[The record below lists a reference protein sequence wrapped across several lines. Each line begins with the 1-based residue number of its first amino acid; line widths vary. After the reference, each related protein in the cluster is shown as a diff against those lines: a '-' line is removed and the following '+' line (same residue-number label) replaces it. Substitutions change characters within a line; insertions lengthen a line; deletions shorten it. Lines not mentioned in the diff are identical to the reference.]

1 MEPTKPVDDA
11 DDQIADDQIE
21 GVPVDGVPDLSIEPT
36 PIATA
41 RRQHGIAGAIMA
53 GAMLAIDEAMGL
65 RKVKQE
71 APIVIDASSDPLDID
86 SDGID
91 IPVDDQTSVFAPP
104 QPRSKPHVKPI
115 RGRR

>member
-1 MEPTKPVDDA
+1 VEPTEPDDDEASA
-11 DDQIADDQIE
+11 D

-86 SDGID
+86 TDGID
-91 IPVDDQTSVFAPP
+91 IPVDDQTSIFAPP
-104 QPRSKPHVKPI
+104 QPRSKPHAKSHGKPS
-115 RGRR
+115 RGR

>member
-1 MEPTKPVDDA
+1 MEPTEPTVEGVPV
-11 DDQIADDQIE
+11 E

-41 RRQHGIAGAIMA
+41 RRQHGITGAIMA
-53 GAMLAIDEAMGL
+53 GVMLGIDEALG
-65 RKVKQE
+65 RKIKQE
-71 APIVIDASSDPLDID
+71 APIVVAAPTEPLDID

-91 IPVDDQTSVFAPP
+91 VAVDEQTSVYAPP
-104 QPRSKPHVKPI
+104 QPRGKLHVKP